1 MIQLEE
7 RLYTSTEV
15 AEILGVSL
23 RSVYRYLEEGKLDA
37 EIKTA
42 TGRHRFS
49 KKNIMDFLY
58 PTGSTTPRVVEE
70 APIAHEI
77 PKRTTIEEKTPV
89 KPTVAVEPE
98 VETKKVIE
106 EQEPTQVKVS
116 SQEPEPT
123 MTSEEVTT
131 EEPVDWL
138 AKFREAAK
146 KFREESEASEQGVE
160 EPTPVKTPF
169 SNVSEVT
176 SEPIRHVNTTKVL
189 YYRSSLGGLK
199 DIAQNIDKTSRSAG
213 VPYAFSM
220 NAGLSLYKPIK
231 PFSLLHAYV
240 KPGDL
245 PFFERVLG
253 LTPSEE
259 TGAQLCL
266 YVSSD
271 TAIFANR
278 EEMHGLFVVAK
289 SKLLEDITKSGDHT
303 LTEEAKSVL

>member
-58 PTGSTTPRVVEE
+58 PTGVTAPRVVEE
-70 APIAHEI
+70 AHAAEVV
-77 PKRTTIEEKTPV
+77 KRTPIIENTPIRPTKDVEVPFEAPVEKTV
-89 KPTVAVEPE
+89 QTQTEVTVEKEEAVAEPE
-98 VETKKVIE
+98 TPAV
-106 EQEPTQVKVS
+106 
-116 SQEPEPT
+116 
-123 MTSEEVTT
+123 

-146 KFREESEASEQGVE
+146 KFREESDTIETKEE
-160 EPTPVKTPF
+160 EPTNVRPPF
-169 SNVSEVT
+169 TTVSEVAA
-176 SEPIRHVNTTKVL
+176 EPIKPAASTKIL
-189 YYRSSLGGLK
+189 HYRSSLGGLK

-231 PFSLLHAYV
+231 PFSMLHAYV

-266 YVSSD
+266 LVSSD

-289 SKLLEDITKSGDHT
+289 SKLLEDISKSGDHT

>member
-49 KKNIMDFLY
+49 KKNILDFLY
-58 PTGSTTPRVVEE
+58 PAGSVTPRDLHEDLPVKETLKKAPMDEDVVKEQ
-70 APIAHEI
+70 
-77 PKRTTIEEKTPV
+77 PKNVETPV
-89 KPTVAVEPE
+89 TSSKDTSTPVSKSDTVDSNVSPEPE
-98 VETKKVIE
+98 VA
-106 EQEPTQVKVS
+106 
-116 SQEPEPT
+116 
-123 MTSEEVTT
+123 

-146 KFREESEASEQGVE
+146 KFREENDTVEATP
-160 EPTPVKTPF
+160 EPKAAQESF
-169 SNVSEVT
+169 SGFSGVT
-176 SEPIRHVNTTKVL
+176 SEPIRTTPVTKSL

-231 PFSLLHAYV
+231 PFSVLHAYV
-240 KPGDL
+240 KPSDL

-259 TGAQLCL
+259 AGAQLCL
-266 YVSSD
+266 YASSD
-271 TAIFANR
+271 TGIFANR
-278 EEMHGLFVVAK
+278 EEMHGLFVVSKA
-289 SKLLEDITKSGDHT
+289 KLLEDITKTGDNT
-303 LTEEAKSVL
+303 LIEEAKSVL

>member
-49 KKNIMDFLY
+49 KKNIIDFLY
-58 PTGSTTPRVVEE
+58 PAGSVTPRDLHDDVPVKETPKKASMAEDVVKEQ
-70 APIAHEI
+70 
-77 PKRTTIEEKTPV
+77 PKIVETPV
-89 KPTVAVEPE
+89 IASKDTVTKTEPIEDSVSAEPE
-98 VETKKVIE
+98 VA
-106 EQEPTQVKVS
+106 
-116 SQEPEPT
+116 
-123 MTSEEVTT
+123 

-146 KFREESEASEQGVE
+146 KFREESDTLEASTETK
-160 EPTPVKTPF
+160 PTQENFTGF
-169 SNVSEVT
+169 SGVT
-176 SEPIRHVNTTKVL
+176 SEPIRTAPATKSL

-231 PFSLLHAYV
+231 PFSVLHAYV
-240 KPGDL
+240 KPSDL

-259 TGAQLCL
+259 AGAQLCL

-271 TAIFANR
+271 TGIFANR
-278 EEMHGLFVVAK
+278 EEMHGLFVVSK
-289 SKLLEDITKSGDHT
+289 TKLLEDITKTGDNT
-303 LTEEAKSVL
+303 LIDEAKSVL

>member
-58 PTGSTTPRVVEE
+58 PTGSTTPRVMEE
-70 APIAHEI
+70 VQETSKVVKKAPIVETAHE
-77 PKRTTIEEKTPV
+77 
-89 KPTVAVEPE
+89 
-98 VETKKVIE
+98 ETKKVMEDLVHTPTPSVDEPKYVE
-106 EQEPTQVKVS
+106 ETPVDAT
-116 SQEPEPT
+116 PEEET
-123 MTSEEVTT
+123 KSE

-146 KFREESEASEQGVE
+146 KFREESEVADTRQE
-160 EPTPVKTPF
+160 EPVTPKQTTP
-169 SNVSEVT
+169 NVSEVT
-176 SEPIRHVNTTKVL
+176 SEPIRAVPTTKIL
-189 YYRSSLGGLK
+189 HYRSSLGGLK

-213 VPYAFSM
+213 VPYAFTM

-266 YVSSD
+266 LVSSD
-271 TAIFANR
+271 TSIFANR
-278 EEMHGLFVVAK
+278 EEMHGLFVVSKA
-289 SKLLEDITKSGDHT
+289 KLLEDITKSGDHT
-303 LTEEAKSVL
+303 LTEEAKSAL